1 MDNLTHSLVGVAL
14 SRVFFKRRVA
24 YATTAMVIAANLPDL
39 DVLYSWPGI
48 RYIEYHR
55 GVLHSLLMIPLWGLL
70 VAWGLR
76 WFTARRGQAPPAW
89 WLAGL
94 LGATGAASHVLLDWT
109 NIYGVRLFAPFSERW
124 YALDLEPRFDPWIW
138 IILIVVLGLPML
150 LTLITS
156 EVRSQRVRNPHRLS
170 AVIALALVAGW
181 IGLRARQH
189 AQALDLLNDPY
200 FAGMYDGQL
209 PYDWSALPN
218 RSTPFEWQ
226 AVVDLPRNYL
236 IADVTSPWN
245 ENYGRVVPVRNY
257 IKPRETLASRMA
269 AATSYGRIMHWYA
282 RYPYTQVQTHNG
294 GALVHITDMRY
305 AVGMRRPGMGA
316 TITVTGSNQVVGER
330 FRWR

>member
-39 DVLYSWPGI
+39 DMLYSWPGI

-55 GVLHSLLMIPLWGLL
+55 GVLHSLVMLPIWALL

-76 WFTARRGQAPPAW
+76 WFCAKRGQAPPAW
-89 WLAGL
+89 WLGGL
-94 LGATGAASHVLLDWT
+94 LGATGVGAHIFLDWT

-124 YALDLEPRFDPWIW
+124 YALDLLPRYDPWIW
-138 IILIVVLGLPML
+138 IILIAALGFPML

-156 EVRSQRVRNPHRLS
+156 EVRSQKVRNPHRLS

-181 IGLRARQH
+181 IGLRAKQH

-218 RSTPFEWQ
+218 RSTPWEWQ
-226 AVVDLPRNYL
+226 AVVNLPRNYL
-236 IADVTSPWN
+236 IADISSPWN
-245 ENYGRVVPVRNY
+245 ENYGRVRPLRSY
-257 IKPRETLASRMA
+257 LKPPATLAGRMA
-269 AATSYGRIMHWYA
+269 EATGYGKIMLWYA
-282 RYPYTQVQTHNG
+282 RYPYTDVQEGANG
-294 GALVHITDMRY
+294 SRVLITDMRY
-305 AVGMRRPGMGA
+305 AVGLMRPTMGA
-316 TITVTGSNQVVGER
+316 VITIDGSNQVTGESYHG
-330 FRWR
+330 W

>member
-1 MDNLTHSLVGVAL
+1 MDNLTHSLMGVAL

-24 YATTAMVIAANLPDL
+24 YATTALVIATNLPDL
-39 DVLYSWPGI
+39 DLLYSWPGI

-55 GVLHSLLMIPLWGLL
+55 GILHSLVMLPVWALL
-70 VAWGLR
+70 VACGLR
-76 WFTARRGQAPPAW
+76 WFTRRRGQAPPPW
-89 WLAGL
+89 WIAAL
-94 LGATGAASHVLLDWT
+94 LGATGVASHIFLDWT

-138 IILIVVLGLPML
+138 IILIVALGFPML

-156 EVRSQRVRNPHRLS
+156 EVRSRKVRNPHRVS

-181 IGLRARQH
+181 IGLRAKQH

-209 PYDWSALPN
+209 AYGWSALPN
-218 RSTPFEWQ
+218 RSTPFAWQ

-236 IADVTSPWN
+236 VASVTSPWN
-245 ENYGRVVPVRNY
+245 ENYGRVLPIRSY
-257 IKPRETLASRMA
+257 IKPRETLAARMA
-269 AATSYGRIMHWYA
+269 EATAYGGIMQWYA
-282 RYPYTQVQTHNG
+282 RYPYVQVEQRGNGSQVQ
-294 GALVHITDMRY
+294 ITDMRY
-305 AVGMRRPGMGA
+305 AVGLLRPAMGA
-316 TITVTGSNQVVGER
+316 YITIDGSNQVTGES